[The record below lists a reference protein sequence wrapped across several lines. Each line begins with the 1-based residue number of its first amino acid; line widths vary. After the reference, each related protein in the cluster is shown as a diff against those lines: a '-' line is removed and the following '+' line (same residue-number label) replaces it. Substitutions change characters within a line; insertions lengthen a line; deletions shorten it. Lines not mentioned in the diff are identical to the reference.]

1 MPKKFNI
8 EFSKIMLNLILNYLK
23 GELLLR

>member
-8 EFSKIMLNLILNYLK
+8 EFFKIMLNLIFNYLK
-23 GELLLR
+23 GELLLK

>member
-8 EFSKIMLNLILNYLK
+8 EFSNIMLNLILNYLK

>member
-8 EFSKIMLNLILNYLK
+8 EFFKIMLNLILNYLK
-23 GELLLR
+23 GELLSS

>member
-8 EFSKIMLNLILNYLK
+8 EFLKIMLNLISNYLK
-23 GELLLR
+23 GELLLK

>member
-1 MPKKFNI
+1 MSKKFNI
-8 EFSKIMLNLILNYLK
+8 EFFKIMLNLILDYLK

>member
-8 EFSKIMLNLILNYLK
+8 EFFKIMLNLILNYLK
-23 GELLLR
+23 GELLSR

>member
-1 MPKKFNI
+1 MKKKNNI
-8 EFSKIMLNLILNYLK
+8 EFSKIMVNLILNYLK

>member
-8 EFSKIMLNLILNYLK
+8 EFFNIVLNLISNYLK
-23 GELLLR
+23 GELLSR

>member
-8 EFSKIMLNLILNYLK
+8 EFFKIMLNLILDYLK

>member
-8 EFSKIMLNLILNYLK
+8 EFFNIMLNLISNYLK
-23 GELLLR
+23 GELLSK

>member
-8 EFSKIMLNLILNYLK
+8 EFFKIMLNFISNYLK
-23 GELLLR
+23 GELLSE

>member
-1 MPKKFNI
+1 MSKKFNI

-23 GELLLR
+23 GELLTR

>member
-8 EFSKIMLNLILNYLK
+8 EFFKIMLNLISNYLK
-23 GELLLR
+23 GELLIG